1 MTDDQLDLSN
11 CLVVQVDQDT
21 LITIKKSDLT
31 TTKYSNLRKVSDS
44 LKRTSD
50 VDKPKIARTDLAKPN
65 LNANATAATLVGT
78 NMIFVTTAHK
88 SIYGYDLETNE
99 WIIML
104 LEMNEAR
111 QGMHSLYAVGTKL
124 YVFGGSSDSIEVLD
138 LESHELVWQNVRV
151 PSLSM
156 LDLSNPIVV
165 QQAADKMLIIGED
178 KANNRGSV

>member
-1 MTDDQLDLSN
+1 
-11 CLVVQVDQDT
+11 
-21 LITIKKSDLT
+21 
-31 TTKYSNLRKVSDS
+31 
-44 LKRTSD
+44 
-50 VDKPKIARTDLAKPN
+50 
-65 LNANATAATLVGT
+65 
-78 NMIFVTTAHK
+78 MIFVTTAHK

-178 KANNRGSV
+178 KANNRGSVQLLDLSRMQSHEVSTCKPVSMHGLKSPAAQVAGNSDMVALV